1 MTPRKILIV
10 EDDPVLLRGLRDNF
24 EAQGYQV
31 RTAKD
36 GQQGLEAL
44 LQEPPDLMLLD
55 LMLPK
60 LDGYEICR
68 RARARR
74 LTLPIL
80 MLTARGQEED
90 IVRGL
95 ELGADDY
102 VTKPFSIR
110 ELLAR
115 VRAFL
120 RRQGTET
127 PVYEFGGCRLDLA
140 ARKLFRDGR
149 ELALTA
155 KEFRLLEFFLQRR
168 GRALTRDTILDGVWG
183 REVFVT
189 DRSVDR
195 CVTTLRGKVEPD
207 PRNPRFIRTI
217 RDIGY
222 RFETLERAQHAS
234 AVGFTHGNCSASQPP
249 ERRRAEGSNF
259 GRFRVRK
266 RVFCIF
272 TSRCVPGISRVV
284 T

>member
-1 MTPRKILIV
+1 MSAHKILVV
-10 EDDPVLLRGLRDNF
+10 EDDPVLVRGLRDNL
-24 EAQGYQV
+24 EACGYVV

-36 GQQGLEAL
+36 GEQGLDAL
-44 LQEPPDLMLLD
+44 LREPPDLVLLD

-60 LDGYEICR
+60 LDGYEVCR
-68 RARARR
+68 RARQQG
-74 LTLPIL
+74 LTLPII
-80 MLTARGQEED
+80 MLTARGQEDD

-120 RRQGTET
+120 RRQGTE
-127 PVYEFGGCRLDLA
+127 PPGYEFGDCRLDLA
-140 ARKLFRDGR
+140 AHKLFHNGR
-149 ELALTA
+149 ELELTA
-155 KEFRLLEFFLQRR
+155 KEFRLLKFFLERR
-168 GRALTRDTILDGVWG
+168 GRALTRDMILDGVWG
-183 REVFVT
+183 HEVFVT

-222 RFETLERAQHAS
+222 RFETME
-234 AVGFTHGNCSASQPP
+234 
-249 ERRRAEGSNF
+249 
-259 GRFRVRK
+259 
-266 RVFCIF
+266 
-272 TSRCVPGISRVV
+272 
-284 T
+284 